1 MPNPQDQN
9 NFPDTQRQVI
19 FLSGKVMLDD
29 GTPPPQGVVIERVC
43 NGVPRAEGYADAK
56 GRFSFQLGNNNEV
69 FQDASMGGGPD
80 PLGGG
85 GAGGFGRQSSR
96 NPIGGVSERALFGCD
111 LRAALP
117 GYHSEVVNLSN
128 RHSLDNPD
136 VGVILLHRMGH
147 ADGQLVSATLLA
159 APKDAKKAY
168 EKGVESLKRN
178 KTEDAVKNFQ
188 KAVEIY
194 PQHAAAWTEL
204 GKLQILEKQT
214 DAARESFAAAMK
226 ADAKYMPPYMQLS
239 LLEAR
244 SQKWQDLAD
253 ITERLLKLDAYD
265 YPQAYFFNAV
275 ANYNMHNFEP
285 AEKSAREAQKLDTAH
300 QFPQIAHVLGLI
312 LAERH
317 DMAGA
322 AEQMRAYLNMAPSAP
337 DAGQVRS
344 QLEEMEKTAKE

>member
-1 MPNPQDQN
+1 
-9 NFPDTQRQVI
+9 
-19 FLSGKVMLDD
+19 
-29 GTPPPQGVVIERVC
+29 
-43 NGVPRAEGYADAK
+43 
-56 GRFSFQLGNNNEV
+56 
-69 FQDASMGGGPD
+69 
-80 PLGGG
+80 
-85 GAGGFGRQSSR
+85 
-96 NPIGGVSERALFGCD
+96 
-111 LRAALP
+111 
-117 GYHSEVVNLSN
+117 
-128 RHSLDNPD
+128 
-136 VGVILLHRMGH
+136 
-147 ADGQLVSATLLA
+147 
-159 APKDAKKAY
+159 
-168 EKGVESLKRN
+168 
-178 KTEDAVKNFQ
+178 
-188 KAVEIY
+188 
-194 PQHAAAWTEL
+194 
-204 GKLQILEKQT
+204 
-214 DAARESFAAAMK
+214 MK